1 MKYRNGTSGQ
11 TWKSE
16 ISNLRS
22 RFVEESRVM
31 KLIPVLD
38 ILNGLAV
45 RAVGGVRNEYRPLQ
59 SLGCQSSRPIDIARS
74 IRTRFGFKQWYV
86 ADLDGI
92 VHRQWNCDI
101 LEELLEDDF
110 SLTIDPGIRSIE
122 DLYLIRT
129 LQEKT
134 DFIIAS
140 ESLADCSMLELL
152 TGMINPDS
160 LTFSLDLI
168 EGKMISPEGAWGNRT
183 IEETVDYVLRCGMR
197 RIIVLDLAYIG
208 CHKGV
213 GTLEI
218 CRHLKTKFPDLEIA
232 TGGGVRTSEQLTL
245 LEQAGVH
252 TAMLGS
258 ALHNGQFSPQDLI
271 AHCPVESEP

>member
-101 LEELLEDDF
+101 LEELLEDGF

-122 DLYLIRT
+122 DLYQIRT

-183 IEETVDYVLRCGMR
+183 IEQAVDYVYQCGMR
-197 RIIVLDLAYIG
+197 KIIVLDLAYIG

-218 CRHLKTKFPDLEIA
+218 CRQLKTKFPDLEIA

>member
-11 TWKSE
+11 TWNSE
-16 ISNLRS
+16 ISNLRF
-22 RFVEESRVM
+22 RFVEELSVM

-92 VHRQWNCDI
+92 VHRQWNRDI
-101 LEELLEDDF
+101 LEELLEHGF
-110 SLTIDPGIRSIE
+110 SLTVDPGIRSIE
-122 DLYLIRT
+122 DLYQIRT

-140 ESLADCSMLELL
+140 ESLVDCSMLELL
-152 TGMINPDS
+152 AGMINPES

-168 EGKMISPEGAWGNRT
+168 EGKMIFPGGAWGNRT
-183 IEETVDYVLRCGMR
+183 IGEVVDYVYQCGLRKM
-197 RIIVLDLAYIG
+197 IVLDLAYIG
-208 CHKGV
+208 CNKGI

-218 CRHLKTKFPDLEIA
+218 CKQLKANFPELEIA
-232 TGGGVRTSEQLTL
+232 TGGGVRTSEQLSL

-258 ALHNGQFSPQDLI
+258 ALHNGQLSPQDLV
-271 AHCPVESEP
+271 AHCPAELDP